1 MPELC
6 YDDVWHAKYGE
17 MTAHDDRVTT
27 AGRGETR
34 SIAARVS
41 ERLRRGRRPARLRT
55 LLFVAFTLIA
65 TIPVG
70 LLAAWQQQSAYQ
82 KELAEVSE
90 RHLLIARNLS
100 HALDRYSE
108 DVEAVFGL
116 AVSEMKTASTDVSAV
131 ASLLARMGFRHT
143 CIVDSAG
150 RVTASLDGTAPGE
163 PIDRQVGDMSVL
175 RRLAEA
181 APGGEATF
189 SGVQLDRN
197 GKPTLH
203 IVQQL
208 PEGHLAIGTLGT
220 DYVVDVQQRVAFGQR
235 GHSAIVDQF
244 GHVIA
249 HPNKSWEQQTKDISR
264 VSAVARM
271 MKGETGVTTFYSPAM
286 DAEMIAGFTSAPHTG
301 WGVMVP
307 QPLAELSAHARSVQL
322 VSILIGG
329 LGLLVAIV
337 IAWVIARYLA
347 RPIEQVAD
355 VARAVSAGDSSARVS
370 NLPPRTPMEI
380 VAMAEAIN
388 QMLTDLSN
396 ASRRLRT
403 EAARA
408 EAANQ
413 AKGRFLANM
422 SHEFRT
428 PLNAILG
435 FAEILRDPKMN
446 PDDHAMTQEFSNDIL
461 RAGRHMLNMVE
472 NILDLT
478 RAEGGHLHLELAPV
492 DVREAVGFAVSLVRQ
507 DANAR
512 NITLGTE
519 AESDLPVINSDVSKI
534 QQIVVNLLSNAVK
547 FTDPGGT
554 IQVRLSRDPDWPV
567 VIRVIDD
574 GIGISETDLAKVMT
588 PFGQVADALTRNHD
602 GTGLGL
608 ALTQELV
615 DLLKGQVSLE
625 STLGEGTTVTI
636 RLPDIKA

>member
-1 MPELC
+1 
-6 YDDVWHAKYGE
+6 
-17 MTAHDDRVTT
+17 MTAQDDRVTT
-27 AGRGETR
+27 ADRGDAR
-34 SIAARVS
+34 SVFARVS
-41 ERLRRGRRPARLRT
+41 ERLRRGQRPARLRT

-116 AVSEMKTASTDVSAV
+116 AVSEMQAARADASAV
-131 ASLLARMGFRHT
+131 AALLAQMGFRHA
-143 CIVDSAG
+143 CIVDGAG
-150 RVTASLDGTAPGE
+150 RIAASLDGTAQGQ
-163 PIDRQVGDMSVL
+163 PIDRQVGDLGGL

-181 APGGEATF
+181 AGIDATF
-189 SGVQLDRN
+189 SGVQLDKDGR
-197 GKPTLH
+197 PTLH

-208 PEGHLAIGTLGT
+208 SEGRIAIGTLGT
-220 DYVVDVQQRVAFGQR
+220 GYVVDVQQRIAFGQR

-244 GHVIA
+244 GRVIA
-249 HPNKSWEQQTKDISR
+249 HPNRTWQMQAKDISR
-264 VSAVARM
+264 VPAVTRM
-271 MKGETGVTTFYSPAM
+271 MNGETGVTTFYSPAM

-329 LGLLVAIV
+329 LGLLVAVI

-408 EAANQ
+408 EAANH

-435 FAEILRDPKMN
+435 FAEILRDPEIHR
-446 PDDHAMTQEFSNDIL
+446 DDAAMTREFSGDIL

-472 NILDLT
+472 NILELT
-478 RAEGGHLHLELAPV
+478 RAEGGHLQVDLAPV

-507 DANAR
+507 DATAR

-519 AESDLPVINSDVSKI
+519 AEPDLPVINSDVSKI

-547 FTDPGGT
+547 FTGPGGT
-554 IQVRLSRDPDWPV
+554 IQVRLAHEPDWPV
-567 VIRVIDD
+567 VIRVTDD
-574 GIGISETDLAKVMT
+574 GIGISETDLANVMT

-615 DLLKGQVSLE
+615 DLLKGQVVLE
-625 STLGEGTTVTI
+625 SVLGKGTTVTI
-636 RLPDIKA
+636 RLPDIGS

>member
-1 MPELC
+1 
-6 YDDVWHAKYGE
+6 
-17 MTAHDDRVTT
+17 MTAQDDRVTT
-27 AGRGETR
+27 ADRGDAR
-34 SIAARVS
+34 SVFARVS
-41 ERLRRGRRPARLRT
+41 ERLRRGQRPARLRT

-116 AVSEMKTASTDVSAV
+116 AVSEMQAARADASAV
-131 ASLLARMGFRHT
+131 AALLAQMGFRHA
-143 CIVDSAG
+143 CIVDGAG
-150 RVTASLDGTAPGE
+150 RIAASLDGTAQGQ
-163 PIDRQVGDMSVL
+163 PIDRQVGDLGGL

-181 APGGEATF
+181 AGIDATF
-189 SGVQLDRN
+189 SGVQLDKDGR
-197 GKPTLH
+197 PTLH

-208 PEGHLAIGTLGT
+208 SEGRIAIGTLGT
-220 DYVVDVQQRVAFGQR
+220 GYVVDVQQRIAFGQR

-244 GHVIA
+244 GRVIA
-249 HPNKSWEQQTKDISR
+249 HPNRTWQMQAKDISR
-264 VSAVARM
+264 VPAVTRM
-271 MKGETGVTTFYSPAM
+271 MNGETGVTTFYSPAM

-329 LGLLVAIV
+329 LGLLVAVI

-408 EAANQ
+408 EAANH

-435 FAEILRDPKMN
+435 FAEILHDPKIHRG
-446 PDDHAMTQEFSNDIL
+446 DAATTREFSTDIL

-472 NILDLT
+472 NILELT
-478 RAEGGHLHLELAPV
+478 RAEGGHLQLDLAPV

-507 DANAR
+507 DATAR

-519 AESDLPVINSDVSKI
+519 AEPDLPVINSDVSKI

-554 IQVRLSRDPDWPV
+554 IRVRLSREPDWPV
-567 VIRVIDD
+567 VIRVTDD
-574 GIGISETDLAKVMT
+574 GIGISETDLANVMT

-615 DLLKGQVSLE
+615 DLLKGQVVLE
-625 STLGEGTTVTI
+625 SVLGKGTTVTI
-636 RLPDIKA
+636 RLTDITS

>member
-1 MPELC
+1 
-6 YDDVWHAKYGE
+6 
-17 MTAHDDRVTT
+17 
-27 AGRGETR
+27 
-34 SIAARVS
+34 
-41 ERLRRGRRPARLRT
+41 LRT

-70 LLAAWQQQSAYQ
+70 LLAAWQQQSAYE

-108 DVEAVFGL
+108 DVQAVFGL
-116 AVSEMKTASTDVSAV
+116 AVSEMRAAKADASAV
-131 ASLLARMGFRHT
+131 ASLLAEMGFRHT
-143 CIVDSAG
+143 CIVDGAG
-150 RVTASLDGTAPGE
+150 RIAASLDGTEQGQL
-163 PIDRQVGDMSVL
+163 IDRQVGNMSAL
-175 RRLAEA
+175 RLLAEA
-181 APGGEATF
+181 AGVDATF
-189 SGVQLDRN
+189 SGVQLDQDGR
-197 GKPTLH
+197 PTLH

-208 PEGHLAIGTLGT
+208 SEGRIAIGTLGT
-220 DYVVDVQQRVAFGQR
+220 GYVTDVQQRIAFGQR

-244 GHVIA
+244 GRVIA
-249 HPNKSWEQQTKDISR
+249 HPNKAWQQQTKDISR

-329 LGLLVAIV
+329 LGLLVAII

-370 NLPPRTPMEI
+370 DLPPRTPMEI

-408 EAANQ
+408 EAANH

-435 FAEILRDPKMN
+435 FAEILRDPDMH
-446 PDDHAMTQEFSNDIL
+446 PGDPALTREFSTDIL
-461 RAGRHMLNMVE
+461 RAGQHMLNMVE
-472 NILDLT
+472 NILELT
-478 RAEGGHLHLELAPV
+478 RAEGGHLQLDLAPV

-512 NITLGTE
+512 NISLGTE
-519 AESDLPVINSDVSKI
+519 AEADLPVINSDVSKI

-554 IQVRLSRDPDWPV
+554 IQVRLSREPDWPV
-567 VIRVIDD
+567 VIRVTDD
-574 GIGISETDLAKVMT
+574 GIGISETDLANVMT

-615 DLLKGQVSLE
+615 DLLQGQVSLE
-625 STLGEGTTVTI
+625 SVLGKGTIVTI
-636 RLPDIKA
+636 RLPDIMA

>member
-1 MPELC
+1 MI
-6 YDDVWHAKYGE
+6 
-17 MTAHDDRVTT
+17 THDDRPTT
-27 AGRGETR
+27 ATGGTPSLMARMTGRLQWAQHPT
-34 SIAARVS
+34 
-41 ERLRRGRRPARLRT
+41 RLRT
-55 LLFVAFTLIA
+55 VLFIAFTLIA

-70 LLAAWQQQSAYQ
+70 LLAAWQQQSAFE

-90 RHLLIARNLS
+90 RHLLIAQNLS
-100 HALDRYSE
+100 HAIDRYSE
-108 DVEAVFGL
+108 DVEAVFRM
-116 AVSEMKTASTDVSAV
+116 AVSEMQTRNAEAAAV
-131 ASLLARMGFRHT
+131 AALLAEMGFRHA
-143 CIVDSAG
+143 CIIDSAG
-150 RVTASLDGTAPGE
+150 RIVASLDGTAQGE
-163 PIDRQVGDMSVL
+163 EINRKVGDMTPL
-175 RRLAEA
+175 RRIAKA
-181 APGGEATF
+181 AGIDPAF
-189 SGVQLDRN
+189 SGVRLDREAR
-197 GKPTLH
+197 PTLH

-208 PEGHLAIGTLGT
+208 SEGRLAIGTLGT
-220 DYVVDVQQRVAFGQR
+220 SYIVDVQQRIAFGQR
-235 GHSAIVDQF
+235 GHSAIVDQY
-244 GHVIA
+244 GRVIA
-249 HPNKSWEQQTKDISR
+249 HPNKTWQQQAKDISR

-329 LGLLVAIV
+329 LGLLVAII

-355 VARAVSAGDSSARVS
+355 VARAVSAGDTSARVS
-370 NLPPRTPMEI
+370 DLPPRTPREI
-380 VAMAEAIN
+380 VALAEATN
-388 QMLTDLSN
+388 QMLTDLSS

-435 FAEILRDPKMN
+435 FAEIMRDPKIHT
-446 PDDHAMTQEFSNDIL
+446 DDAALSREFSTDIL
-461 RAGRHMLNMVE
+461 RAGQHMLNMVD
-472 NILDLT
+472 NILELT
-478 RAEGGHLHLELAPV
+478 RAEGGHLQLDLAPV

-507 DANAR
+507 DAVAR
-512 NITLGTE
+512 NITLTTE
-519 AESDLPVINSDVSKI
+519 AVPDLPVINSDVSKI
-534 QQIVVNLLSNAVK
+534 QQIAVNILSNAVK
-547 FTDPGGT
+547 FTDPGGN
-554 IQVRLSRDPDWPV
+554 IQVRLATDPHWPV
-567 VIRVIDD
+567 VIQVIDD
-574 GIGISETDLAKVMT
+574 GIGISEGDMALVMT

-615 DLLKGQVSLE
+615 DLLQGQIEMQSA
-625 STLGEGTTVTI
+625 LGEGTTVTI
-636 RLPDIKA
+636 RLPDITARETGS

>member
-1 MPELC
+1 
-6 YDDVWHAKYGE
+6 
-17 MTAHDDRVTT
+17 MTAHDDRLTT
-27 AGRGETR
+27 ARRNEGRPLVVR
-34 SIAARVS
+34 AW
-41 ERLRRGRRPARLRT
+41 ERLRRGPRPARLRT

-70 LLAAWQQQSAYQ
+70 LLAAWQQQSAFE

-90 RHLLIARNLS
+90 RHLLIAQNLS

-108 DVEAVFGL
+108 DAEAVFRL
-116 AVSEMKTASTDVSAV
+116 AVTEMQTPRTDGAAV
-131 ASLLARMGFRHT
+131 AALLAEMGFRHA
-143 CIVDSAG
+143 CIIDSAG
-150 RVTASLDGTAPGE
+150 RIAASLDGTAMGQ
-163 PIDRQVGDMSVL
+163 PINRKVGDMSAL
-175 RRLAEA
+175 RRIAEA
-181 APGGEATF
+181 AGVDPAF
-189 SGVQLDRN
+189 SGVQFDQDGR
-197 GKPTLH
+197 PTLH

-208 PEGHLAIGTLGT
+208 SEGRLAIGTLGT
-220 DYVVDVQQRVAFGQR
+220 GYVVEVQQRIAFGQR

-249 HPNKSWEQQTKDISR
+249 HPNKTWQKQAKDISR

-271 MKGETGVTTFYSPAM
+271 MNGETGVTTFYSPAM

-307 QPLAELSAHARSVQL
+307 QPVAELSAHARSVQL

-329 LGLLVAIV
+329 LGLLVAII

-388 QMLTDLSN
+388 QMLADLSA

-408 EAANQ
+408 EAASH

-435 FAEILRDPKMN
+435 FAEILRDPDLH
-446 PDDHAMTQEFSNDIL
+446 PGDPATTREFSTDIL
-461 RAGRHMLNMVE
+461 HAGQHMLKMVE
-472 NILDLT
+472 NILELT
-478 RAEGGHLHLELAPV
+478 RAEGDHLQLDLAPV
-492 DVREAVGFAVSLVRQ
+492 DVGEAVGFAVSLVRQ

-519 AESDLPVINSDVSKI
+519 AEPELAMINSDISKI

-554 IQVRLSRDPDWPV
+554 IRVRLSREPDWPV
-567 VIRVIDD
+567 VIRVTDD
-574 GIGISETDLAKVMT
+574 GIGISETDLARVMT

-608 ALTQELV
+608 ALAQELV
-615 DLLKGQVSLE
+615 DLLQGQLSLE
-625 STLGEGTTVTI
+625 STLGKGTTVTI
-636 RLPDIKA
+636 RLPDIRT

>member
-1 MPELC
+1 
-6 YDDVWHAKYGE
+6 

-34 SIAARVS
+34 SLAARVS
-41 ERLRRGRRPARLRT
+41 DRLRRGRRPARLRT

-70 LLAAWQQQSAYQ
+70 LLAAWQQQSAYE

-116 AVSEMKTASTDVSAV
+116 AVSEMQAARADASAV
-131 ASLLARMGFRHT
+131 ASLLARMGFRHA

-150 RVTASLDGTAPGE
+150 RITASLDGTARGE

-181 APGGEATF
+181 AGSEPTF
-189 SGVQLDRN
+189 SGVQVDRD
-197 GKPTLH
+197 GAPTLH

-208 PEGHLAIGTLGT
+208 SQGRIAIGTLGT
-220 DYVVDVQQRVAFGQR
+220 GYVVDVQQRVAFGQR

-244 GHVIA
+244 GRVIA
-249 HPNKSWEQQTKDISR
+249 HPNKSWQQQTKDISR

-408 EAANQ
+408 EAANH

-435 FAEILRDPKMN
+435 FAEILRDPKMH
-446 PDDHAMTQEFSNDIL
+446 PDDPAMAQEFSNDIL
-461 RAGRHMLNMVE
+461 RAGQHMLNMVE
-472 NILDLT
+472 NILELT

-519 AESDLPVINSDVSKI
+519 AEPDLPVINSDVSKI

-554 IQVRLSRDPDWPV
+554 IQVRLSREPDWPV
-567 VIRVIDD
+567 VIRVTDD

-625 STLGEGTTVTI
+625 SALGEGTTVTI
-636 RLPDIKA
+636 RLPDITS

>member
-1 MPELC
+1 
-6 YDDVWHAKYGE
+6 
-17 MTAHDDRVTT
+17 MTAHDERVTT
-27 AGRGETR
+27 VGRGDAR
-34 SIAARVS
+34 SFPVRVS
-41 ERLRRGRRPARLRT
+41 ERLRCGQRPTRLRT

-70 LLAAWQQQSAYQ
+70 LLAAWQQQSAFE

-90 RHLLIARNLS
+90 RHLLIAQNLS

-108 DVEAVFGL
+108 DVESVFRL
-116 AVSEMKTASTDVSAV
+116 AVSEMQTARADGAAV
-131 ASLLARMGFRHT
+131 ASLLAEMGFRHA

-150 RVTASLDGTAPGE
+150 RIAASLDGTAMGE
-163 PIDRQVGDMSVL
+163 PINRQVGDMSAL
-175 RRLAEA
+175 RRLAESA
-181 APGGEATF
+181 GIDPTY
-189 SGVQLDRN
+189 SGVQLDLDGR
-197 GKPTLH
+197 PTLH

-208 PEGHLAIGTLGT
+208 SEGRLAIGTLGT
-220 DYVVDVQQRVAFGQR
+220 SYVVDVQQRIAFGQR

-244 GHVIA
+244 GRVIA
-249 HPNKSWEQQTKDISR
+249 HPNKTWQMQAKDISR

-271 MKGETGVTTFYSPAM
+271 MNGETGVTTFYSPAM

-329 LGLLVAIV
+329 LGLLVAVI

-408 EAANQ
+408 EEANH

-435 FAEILRDPKMN
+435 FADILRDPEMHSGD
-446 PDDHAMTQEFSNDIL
+446 PAMTREFSTDIL
-461 RAGRHMLNMVE
+461 RAGQHMLNMVE
-472 NILDLT
+472 NILELT
-478 RAEGGHLHLELAPV
+478 RAEGGHLQLELAPV

-507 DANAR
+507 EANAR
-512 NITLGTE
+512 NITLGTK
-519 AESDLPVINSDVSKI
+519 AEPDLKVINSDVSKI

-547 FTDPGGT
+547 FTDPGGS
-554 IQVRLSRDPDWPV
+554 IQVRLSREPDWPV
-567 VIRVIDD
+567 VIRVTDD
-574 GIGISETDLAKVMT
+574 GIGISEADLANVMA

-615 DLLKGQVSLE
+615 DLLQGQLGLE
-625 STLGEGTTVTI
+625 SALGKGTTVTI
-636 RLPDIKA
+636 RLPDIRT